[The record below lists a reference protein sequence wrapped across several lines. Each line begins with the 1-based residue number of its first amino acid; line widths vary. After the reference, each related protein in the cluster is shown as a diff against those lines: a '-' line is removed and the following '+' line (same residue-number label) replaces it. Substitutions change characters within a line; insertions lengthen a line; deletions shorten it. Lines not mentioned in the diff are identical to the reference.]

1 MASEVQ
7 GHLIFRLLLTWLTD
21 LTKKAGRLRRCLPLK
36 PIAYRFKTQT
46 TDQLLL
52 NESVVFEGGILLDVA
67 SIHKAT
73 DSLKPKINTDEPK

>member
-1 MASEVQ
+1 M
-7 GHLIFRLLLTWLTD
+7 
-21 LTKKAGRLRRCLPLK
+21 PLK

-73 DSLKPKINTDEPK
+73 DPLKRKIKTAEAK